1 MFQAVLNSARLSLAF
16 GAFAALL
23 STSIT
28 FAQATEYARNPAS
41 KYPIAVNG
49 MIERVGGNWESGVF
63 RGRWICTQGI
73 VENFSAIALAPV
85 SPEPVG
91 PNDPPGTTM
100 FTKYFQAHPEA
111 DGVMMVGGTC
121 APWNCGD
128 PLYGFGF
135 TPTVDGDVYSFPG
148 CETDF
153 VEFNATIRNPGAQL
167 YGFKFR
173 GDPTNFRLSV
183 CASDLF
189 METATGHAWVE
200 MFDGQQRYSY
210 GKYSKNTTPFS
221 FQAVIRDDGWRQW
234 TERVTWPLTRRRYNA
249 ALERLHEWKRLAAL
263 GDDWYWAGEQNCMD
277 FAAKIAEAADLD
289 VPRYRMLWIPGI
301 QPLRSPTP
309 DTFCAS
315 VRLWNGACYGE
326 RPRGRC
332 QSVFGQFAN
341 LDNDTIAFSGHPG
354 WLLARAEESPNSVA
368 SDFYSQATY
377 HTAPDLVVGIRK
389 TLSLTLAEA
398 YPGRTLTLVDFGD
411 GSDMEFASTEEP
423 KEHGFAALGTYAA
436 RVIALDAAGVH
447 VIRFNI
453 QVVPKGK
460 PIGASIQIPQLPPL
474 LNQPENP
481 GSEAVIAPFART
493 YPADVTC
500 DWATNGEDLA
510 MILANWGSQVPTIAD
525 IDGDGV
531 VSGNDLAVVLAG
543 WGAPTP

>member
-1 MFQAVLNSARLSLAF
+1 MFHAVLNSARLSLAF

-41 KYPIAVNG
+41 KFPIVVNG

-91 PNDPPGTTM
+91 PNDPPGSTM
-100 FTKYFQAHPEA
+100 FTKYFQAHPDA
-111 DGVMMVGGTC
+111 DGVMLVGGTC

-173 GDPTNFRLSV
+173 GDPTKYALRIYSADMLVTYVS
-183 CASDLF
+183 
-189 METATGHAWVE
+189 GHAFVE
-200 MFDGQQRYSY
+200 FLADGQATRM
-210 GKYSKNTTPFS
+210 GKNTYSWGPVNIPITRGRILDE
-221 FQAVIRDDGWRQW
+221 VDTLW
-234 TERVTWPLTRRRYNA
+234 TERIEWPLTRARYNA
-249 ALERLHEWKRLAAL
+249 AIAKARRLKWLSDM
-263 GDDWYWAGEQNCMD
+263 GDDVYWVFRQNCVD
-277 FAAKIAEAADLD
+277 FAAQIAEAAGVDM
-289 VPRYRMLWIPGI
+289 PRYRML
-301 QPLRSPTP
+301 SPP
-309 DTFCAS
+309 YAPAPYELS
-315 VRLWNGACYGE
+315 VSIRDAARQNGGCHGDE

-332 QSVFGQFAN
+332 MTLQGNFGGGQPRYHA
-341 LDNDTIAFSGHPG
+341 DPG
-354 WLLARAEESPNSVA
+354 FLVDRCMHNPEQAAA
-368 SDFYSQATY
+368 SFLSKPTY
-377 HTAPDLVVGIRK
+377 HTGPTVTVGRNQEVS
-389 TLSLTLAEA
+389 LSIGEA
-398 YPGRTLTLVDFGD
+398 YPQATLLVTDFDD
-411 GSDMEFASTEEP
+411 GTDPVPVLVSPAVHRYP
-423 KEHGFAALGTYAA
+423 GVGVYNA
-436 RVIALDAAGVH
+436 RVMAIDPAGLH
-447 VIRFNI
+447 VISVTI
-453 QVVPKGK
+453 EVTKKAGPAAAVVTVPL
-460 PIGASIQIPQLPPL
+460 LPPL
-474 LNQPENP
+474 EQPLNP
-481 GSEAVIAPFART
+481 GDDAVMPAFART